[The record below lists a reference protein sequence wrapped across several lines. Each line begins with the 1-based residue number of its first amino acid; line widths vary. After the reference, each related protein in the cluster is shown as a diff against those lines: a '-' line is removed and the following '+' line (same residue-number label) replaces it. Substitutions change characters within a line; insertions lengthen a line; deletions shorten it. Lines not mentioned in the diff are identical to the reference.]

1 VIPLS
6 KTLGAA
12 ALISAVGGLL
22 PGCGS
27 QDPPMGR
34 ADAGGSPG
42 CTGVCSVDGGSGVDG
57 GSLAD
62 AGTQGDA
69 GTPSAPVVMT
79 IAEARASA
87 FDGKTRVLLEGVVI
101 HTVSDVARRVEGG
114 GEQVRA
120 SFWVVDPARPSQ
132 GLWVRKDW
140 TDVPVGFVP
149 EVGQRVDLTGWM
161 QAMSGLEPFTGYR
174 AHLAN
179 PSAFGG
185 APGKLEIRRVGTL
198 VVPVDNTVVAGS
210 FGNADGGLG
219 RPNPEL
225 LGTRVYVPGPLVLTD
240 PTPPAFH
247 RVSADPADPVYY
259 GFEVSG
265 GILVSSQNTSG
276 VTPPDGGPARCD
288 WQALVRSDGG
298 TVVFPL
304 GIRGV
309 WDTYTF
315 VPCQDGGTGACSR
328 DSRGGQVPGTEPADG
343 GPGNRFTHVLYPWD
357 CDRDLAGEWDA
368 GSEGSGG

>member
-1 VIPLS
+1 VIPLR
-6 KTLGAA
+6 KTLRAA
-12 ALISAVGGLL
+12 ALISAAGGLFQ
-22 PGCGS
+22 GCGF
-27 QDPPMGR
+27 QHPRGR
-34 ADAGGSPG
+34 TEAGGTPG
-42 CTGVCSVDGGSGVDG
+42 CTGVCSADGGSVGDA
-57 GSLAD
+57 GSHAD
-62 AGTQGDA
+62 AGTQADA
-69 GTPSAPVVMT
+69 GTLPAPVVMT
-79 IAEARASA
+79 IAEARASP
-87 FDGKTRVLLEGVVI
+87 FDGKMRVLLEGVVI
-101 HTVSDVARRVEGG
+101 HTVADVAQRVENGG
-114 GEQVRA
+114 TQVRA
-120 SFWVVDPARPSQ
+120 SFWVADPARPGQ

-140 TDVPVGFVP
+140 TDVPENFVP

-161 QAMSGLEPFTGYR
+161 QAESGLEPFSGYR
-174 AHLAN
+174 AHLGN

-185 APGKLEIRRVGTL
+185 SPGTLDIRRIGTL
-198 VVPVDNTVVAGS
+198 AVPADNPVVAGG

-240 PTPPAFH
+240 PTPQAFH
-247 RVSADPADPVYY
+247 RVSADPKDSVYY

-276 VTPPDGGPARCD
+276 ASPTDGGPARCD

-298 TVVFPL
+298 TVVFPQ

-315 VPCQDGGTGACSR
+315 VPCQDGGLGACAP
-328 DSRGGQVPGTEPADG
+328 DPRGGQVPGTEPADG
-343 GPGNRFTHVLYPWD
+343 GPGNRYTHILYPRD

-368 GSEGSGG
+368 GNGGSGG